1 VKNLDEINQDMVTWE
16 CDYPHSDSTWPKSP
30 ELLWDSICDLPD
42 ELIAKITHQNAMRLF
57 SFDPFS
63 TRPAERCT
71 VGSLR
76 EEAGDHDI
84 SIVAHGVRE
93 DRATTIGDFANRWTK

>member
-1 VKNLDEINQDMVTWE
+1 MPRDRRTLW
-16 CDYPHSDSTWPKSP
+16 SSTFGN
-30 ELLWDSICDLPD
+30 SI
-42 ELIAKITHQNAMRLF
+42 
-57 SFDPFS
+57 
-63 TRPAERCT
+63 RPPERCT
-71 VGSLR
+71 VGALR